1 MTREWSEKWSG
12 ADMSLLDV
20 TDLKVHFHDAA
31 PERFAVNGVSFSM
44 EEGDVLGL
52 VGESGCGKTVTSMCI
67 SGLLPRWKADTE
79 GRITLEGTEIFNC
92 TQAEL
97 NRILGKDLGVVFQEP
112 MTSFNPVY
120 RIGRQVAESLYVHE
134 HALTRDQKKKRVLDA
149 LGRVGLPEVKEVY
162 RKYPHELSGGMLQRA
177 MIAAAIVTNPRL
189 LIADEITTALDVSIQ
204 ARIID
209 LLRKLN
215 REMGMAIL
223 FISHDLHVVNRL
235 CQRVIVMQRGKI
247 VESGRTK
254 DVFLHPQHDYTKQLI
269 AAIPSRKRTVIWL
282 PDGREADG
290 YIDRKRSN
298 S

>member
-1 MTREWSEKWSG
+1 
-12 ADMSLLDV
+12 MSLLDV

-254 DVFLHPQHDYTKQLI
+254 EVFLHPQHDYTKQLI